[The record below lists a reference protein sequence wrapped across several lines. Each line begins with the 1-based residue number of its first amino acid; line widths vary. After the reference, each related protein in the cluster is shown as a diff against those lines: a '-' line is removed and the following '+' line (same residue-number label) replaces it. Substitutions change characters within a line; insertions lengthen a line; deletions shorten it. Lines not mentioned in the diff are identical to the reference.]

1 MLDFP
6 RWKIWSIILVLVLGV
21 FLAIPSLFP
30 SNLDQKFGLGALPR
44 INFGLDLSG
53 GSHILL
59 EADTADVA
67 HQRIVTM
74 EEMVRSQIS
83 RAQPAITIGDMSA
96 DNDQLSFMV
105 RDNHQLDSAVEA
117 VRTLTNGI
125 GATGQRDWDVRVVD
139 SNRIVMRPTKAG
151 IQSFVNQAM
160 EGATEVVRKRIDSLG
175 TREPIIIRQGSD
187 RIVVQVP
194 GLQNPSALKALI
206 GKTAKLEFKLVDD
219 SVKSADLAQGKVPIG
234 TQVMIAQSGQPV
246 AVQRRAIVTG
256 VDLVH
261 ADQTMDQ
268 NSLPAV
274 SISFNAD
281 GGRRFAEVTQKNPGK
296 RFAII
301 LDNVILSAPS
311 INEPILGGSAIITGS
326 FTIDSANQ
334 MAIALRSGSLPVALK
349 VVEERTVGPGLGAD
363 SIRAGTLACSIAIV
377 AIVIFMISVY
387 GRFGIYASSAVIL
400 NLFLILAVMAV
411 LGATLTL
418 PGIAGLVLT
427 IGAAVDAN
435 VLINERIREEIGRGR
450 TPVHA
455 VDMGYKEASRTI
467 FDANVTHAISALIM
481 ICFGSGPVKGF
492 AVVLLIGIITSVF
505 TAVTFT
511 RMLVALYLRRRPAK
525 LTI

>member
-21 FLAIPSLFP
+21 FLAVPSLLP

-139 SNRIVMRPTKAG
+139 GNRIVMRPTKAG

-206 GKTAKLEFKLVDD
+206 GKTA
-219 SVKSADLAQGKVPIG
+219 
-234 TQVMIAQSGQPV
+234 
-246 AVQRRAIVTG
+246 
-256 VDLVH
+256 
-261 ADQTMDQ
+261 
-268 NSLPAV
+268 
-274 SISFNAD
+274 
-281 GGRRFAEVTQKNPGK
+281 
-296 RFAII
+296 
-301 LDNVILSAPS
+301 
-311 INEPILGGSAIITGS
+311 
-326 FTIDSANQ
+326 
-334 MAIALRSGSLPVALK
+334 
-349 VVEERTVGPGLGAD
+349 
-363 SIRAGTLACSIAIV
+363 
-377 AIVIFMISVY
+377 
-387 GRFGIYASSAVIL
+387 
-400 NLFLILAVMAV
+400 
-411 LGATLTL
+411 
-418 PGIAGLVLT
+418 
-427 IGAAVDAN
+427 
-435 VLINERIREEIGRGR
+435 
-450 TPVHA
+450 
-455 VDMGYKEASRTI
+455 
-467 FDANVTHAISALIM
+467 
-481 ICFGSGPVKGF
+481 
-492 AVVLLIGIITSVF
+492 
-505 TAVTFT
+505 
-511 RMLVALYLRRRPAK
+511 
-525 LTI
+525 